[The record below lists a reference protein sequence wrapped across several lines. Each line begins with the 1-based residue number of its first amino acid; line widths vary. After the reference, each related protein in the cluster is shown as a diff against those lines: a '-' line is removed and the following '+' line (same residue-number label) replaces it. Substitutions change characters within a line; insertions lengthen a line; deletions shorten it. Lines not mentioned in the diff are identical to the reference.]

1 MRWPE
6 DQWGT
11 ACRILACESGGSPT
25 ADNPSSSAS
34 GIWQFLDSTWN
45 GYGGYA
51 RARDAPSSV
60 QHDAALALWQRSGWS
75 PWSCY

>member
-6 DQWGT
+6 DHWGT